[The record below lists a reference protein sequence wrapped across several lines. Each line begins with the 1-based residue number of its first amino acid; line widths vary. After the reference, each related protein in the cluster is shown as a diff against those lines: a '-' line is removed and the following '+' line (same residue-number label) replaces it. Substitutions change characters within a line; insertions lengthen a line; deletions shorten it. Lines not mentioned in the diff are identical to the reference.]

1 MMVNEADAQVLADGG
16 SSDFIFGGKGSMFA
30 PVKADRLLHD
40 GDTVQ
45 LGGTKLLVLHH
56 PGHTKGSTSFMLDAK
71 DEKRSW
77 KVLIVNIPSILSETR
92 ISGMPAYPNV
102 GKDYDYTLKSLKKL
116 QFDLWVASHA
126 SQFGLHDKRKEGD
139 AYPCCAR
146 PSRCASSSSSLERSS
161 PPGASTCPR

>member
-45 LGGTKLLVLHH
+45 LGGTRLLVLHH
-56 PGHTKGSTSFMLDAK
+56 PGHTKGSTSFMLDVK

-77 KVLIVNIPSILSETR
+77 KLLIVNIPSILSETR
-92 ISGMPAYPNV
+92 ILACLPIRTWAKIM
-102 GKDYDYTLKSLKKL
+102 TI
-116 QFDLWVASHA
+116 
-126 SQFGLHDKRKEGD
+126 R
-139 AYPCCAR
+139 
-146 PSRCASSSSSLERSS
+146 
-161 PPGASTCPR
+161 